1 MEPLN
6 VSIDECAQLL
16 GYGKT
21 TTKRLI
27 ATGKILSYREGRHR
41 VVPLAAIREYQAQR
55 VADAHAALEADA
67 DRLNALDWSVP
78 PQPPTP
84 RPVRRNGARS

>member
-6 VSIDECAQLL
+6 VGIDECAQLL

-27 ATGKILSYREGRHR
+27 SSGEILSYLEGRHR
-41 VVPLAAIREYQAQR
+41 VVPVAAIREYQAKR
-55 VADAHAALEADA
+55 LAEARA
-67 DRLNALDWSVP
+67 EHEAEVERQVALDSIRFERRRKA
-78 PQPPTP
+78 QP
-84 RPVRRNGARS
+84 